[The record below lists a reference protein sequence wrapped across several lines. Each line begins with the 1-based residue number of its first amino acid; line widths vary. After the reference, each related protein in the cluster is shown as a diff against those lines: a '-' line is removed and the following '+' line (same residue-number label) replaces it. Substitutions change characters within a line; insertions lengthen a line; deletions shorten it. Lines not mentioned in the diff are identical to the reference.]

1 VGPLLELAMAR
12 LLKLIVLLAVMLL
25 PLGMTPAAAAHHDMA
40 SMPMQHCPEQDSDH
54 QPKAA
59 FAVCTMACSA
69 ALPALDRCG
78 AQPVPT
84 TPEPVR
90 PALARHLSD
99 LHPDIATPPP
109 KHA

>member
-1 VGPLLELAMAR
+1 MRALLN
-12 LLKLIVLLAVMLL
+12 LLTLLAVMLL
-25 PLGMTPAAAAHHDMA
+25 PLGMAPMAAASATHHDMA
-40 SMPMQHCPEQDSDH
+40 SMPMSHCPEPGSGH

-69 ALPALDRCG
+69 ALPALDRSE
-78 AQPVPT
+78 AQPLPIT
-84 TPEPVR
+84 RDRVR

-109 KHA
+109 KLA